1 MIPGFKY
8 SKRDR
13 FSMTVV
19 AIVGLPG
26 SGKTEAADV
35 AEEMGLRRFSMGDA
49 IRREVRRRGLSITDR
64 NIAAVSTD
72 LREKQGADAVA
83 RLCLDEFNIM
93 GTDNVFI
100 DGVRSWEE
108 VQLFES
114 ELGSDFVVVHVVA
127 DFEIRL
133 ERIVSR
139 GRSEDIESRDGL
151 ASRDRRELNW
161 GLEEAFER
169 ADITVQNEDDLET
182 FRESIRETLAELRR

>member
-1 MIPGFKY
+1 
-8 SKRDR
+8 
-13 FSMTVV
+13 MTVV